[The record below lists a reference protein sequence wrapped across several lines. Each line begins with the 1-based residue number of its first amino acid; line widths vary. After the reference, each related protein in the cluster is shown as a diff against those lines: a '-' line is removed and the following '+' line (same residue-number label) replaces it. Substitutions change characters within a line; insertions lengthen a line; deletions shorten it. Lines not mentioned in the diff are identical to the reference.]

1 MNTVEGNLAYSGGRI
16 AIVASRFN
24 DKVVDGLLDGALTVL
39 HYNGVPEDAIDLI
52 RVPGAFELPIA
63 VQRLAEK
70 KQYAGIMAMGAV
82 IKGQTAHFEYIC
94 EATTN
99 ALMQLGLK
107 YNLPVLYGLLTSY
120 TAEQAL
126 ERGDVKRKNK
136 GAEVAEALLET
147 LSVLNKVDA

>member
-16 AIVASRFN
+16 AIVASLFN

-120 TAEQAL
+120 TAEQAV
-126 ERGDVKRKNK
+126 ERADVKRKNK